1 MKPLLRI
8 VGTLFLGSALLAGC
22 QQASEEPTPES
33 SDTLAQTETNE
44 QETAVKS
51 EASIGLS
58 DSQLTASKLI
68 KDEREGIVPDRIRI
82 PAIEVDAKIQRTPLL
97 DNGQMGVPD
106 VGDEPGWYEQGY
118 LPGEPGN
125 AVIAGH
131 VDWTDGPAVF
141 YDLNK
146 LKPGDEVHVE
156 SSDGKNLT
164 FVSSAWRHTQWMI
177 HLYVP
182 SSALAMAATSTSS
195 PAQAI
200 GTRKGAFTKIDLWF
214 TPHSKRSRC
223 QRYFT

>member
-1 MKPLLRI
+1 MKPFLRI

-33 SDTLAQTETNE
+33 PDTLAQTKTNE

-146 LKPGDEVHVE
+146 LKPGDEVQVE

-164 FVSSAWRHTQWMI
+164 FVVQRMETYPMDDSPVRSI
-177 HLYVP
+177 FGFSNGSHLNLITCTGDWNKEGRFYEDRLVVYTT
-182 SSALAMAATSTSS
+182 LKTE
-195 PAQAI
+195 
-200 GTRKGAFTKIDLWF
+200 
-214 TPHSKRSRC
+214 
-223 QRYFT
+223 

>member
-164 FVSSAWRHTQWMI
+164 FVVQRMETYPMDDSPVRSI
-177 HLYVP
+177 FGFSNGSHLNLITCTGDWNKEGRFYEDRLVVYTT
-182 SSALAMAATSTSS
+182 LKTE
-195 PAQAI
+195 
-200 GTRKGAFTKIDLWF
+200 
-214 TPHSKRSRC
+214 
-223 QRYFT
+223 

>member
-1 MKPLLRI
+1 MKPFLRI

-164 FVSSAWRHTQWMI
+164 FVVQRMETYPMDDSPVRSI
-177 HLYVP
+177 FGFSNGSHLNLITCTGDWNKEGRFYEDRLVVYTT
-182 SSALAMAATSTSS
+182 LKTE
-195 PAQAI
+195 
-200 GTRKGAFTKIDLWF
+200 
-214 TPHSKRSRC
+214 
-223 QRYFT
+223 